1 MPSIKLRKGNTL
13 VLYGPASALLVEG
26 KASVLGC
33 PLSPRRRLVVK
44 SWRSRPIYAEL
55 DSVID
60 FTYGEE
66 GGYEVI
72 DGDTIPEEWRRF
84 AEKVSENPSRTCVYG
99 GADSGKT
106 TLATLM
112 ANAFV
117 RNHGSS
123 LYFDLD
129 LGQSNICP
137 PTTVGYTLL
146 RRPIPDI
153 SYLRMESGEVVGY
166 TSPTPLI
173 DKHLQAVKSLMSR
186 ILKAYA
192 GFSISMDLDGW
203 VSEEGG
209 IKHKRAMLRILKP
222 DSLASIGEMPG
233 EIEEACE
240 ELGISYEVLP
250 PPTKLRRREQIAR
263 KRLREIAYERF
274 LRKSV
279 VRKIPVSWVKL
290 KTITDKSSPREIRE
304 HIEAIIRSYAEYS
317 GEILDTDS
325 TKALEEL
332 ARRGIGILSYVRDML
347 GGFAGIGLLI
357 GLDLRKNHFKLLTP
371 YQAQIKEL
379 ILGAILLSTSGEEI
393 YSNPK
398 IFLEDRRTD

>member
-13 VLYGPASALLVEG
+13 ILYGPASALLVEG
-26 KASVLGC
+26 RASVLGC

-84 AEKVSENPSRTCVYG
+84 AEKVSEKPSTTCVYG

-117 RNHGSS
+117 KKHGSS
-123 LYFDLD
+123 LYLDLD

-137 PTTVGYTLL
+137 PTTIGYTLL
-146 RRPIPDI
+146 RHPIPDI
-153 SYLRMESGEVVGY
+153 SYLKMEFGEIVGY
-166 TSPTPLI
+166 TSPMPLA
-173 DKHLQAVKSLMSR
+173 DKHLQAVENLTRRM
-186 ILKAYA
+186 LNTHA
-192 GFSISMDLDGW
+192 GASISIDLDGW
-203 VSEEGG
+203 ISGERG
-209 IKHKRAMLRILKP
+209 IRHKEAMLRILKP
-222 DSLASIGEMPG
+222 DFLASIGEIPE
-233 EIEEACE
+233 EIKRACE
-240 ELGISYEVLP
+240 QLGVSYEVLP
-250 PPTKLRRREQIAR
+250 PPIKFRKREQAAR

-274 LRKSV
+274 LRRSV
-279 VRKIPVSWVKL
+279 VRKIPISWVKL
-290 KTITDKSSPREIRE
+290 KTITDKNTPREIRE
-304 HIEAIIRSYAEYS
+304 HVESIIKGYVEVS
-317 GEILDTDS
+317 GEIFDS
-325 TKALEEL
+325 DPLKALEEL
-332 ARRGIGILSYVRDML
+332 AKRGIGILSYVRDML
-347 GGFAGIGLLI
+347 GSFAGIGLLI

-371 YQAQIKEL
+371 YNAQIREL
-379 ILGAILLSTSGEEI
+379 ILGAILLSTSGEEV
-393 YSNPK
+393 YSSPR
-398 IFLEDRRTD
+398 IFLETRKAD